1 MKQPVVI
8 SWDEA
13 RKRVHERGFSL
24 PFVGE
29 GSGAEVLQ
37 LHLSSINPGEAAH
50 PPHEHGGEEI
60 MFLISGRGMAT
71 LGDDEQPMAAMAA
84 LFAPAGTR
92 HGLRNDGDE
101 PIKYLV
107 IRTAE

>member
-29 GSGAEVLQ
+29 QAGAEVLQ

-60 MFLISGRGMAT
+60 MFFSYPAAVWQRSARTNTPWRRWPRSLRPRVPAT
-71 LGDDEQPMAAMAA
+71 ACVTAAMCRS
-84 LFAPAGTR
+84 L
-92 HGLRNDGDE
+92 
-101 PIKYLV
+101 IW
-107 IRTAE
+107 